1 MTKGKRKRE
10 KVEIYKKGNLRRNLV
25 KRYNFPQFVWYL
37 GVRVGKTMKKKGEF
51 LLLEK

>member
-1 MTKGKRKRE
+1 M
-10 KVEIYKKGNLRRNLV
+10 EICKKGNLRQNLV